1 MLEAQKLQTSTIAI
15 GAVVLA
21 ALLLCLV
28 LLLLRAKRLSKEKK
42 AADEVIGEIIS
53 ESEQKAPATGKP
65 PKITDREREILA
77 LVAELYLT
85 EQTIKWY
92 RMRLTA
98 KFEAK
103 NASELIVKAKE
114 LGIV

>member
-1 MLEAQKLQTSTIAI
+1 MAV

-28 LLLLRAKRLSKEKK
+28 LLLLRALRLGKEKS

-53 ESEQKAPATGKP
+53 ASEEKAPATGDR
-65 PKITDREREILA
+65 PKLTDRERDILA
-77 LVAELYLT
+77 LVAKGFTNKEIASKLYLT

-98 KFEAK
+98 KFEAR
-103 NASELIVKAKE
+103 NAAELIVKAKE